1 MDLQALAGVARQQ
14 QQAAAPRAGGLR
26 ARRRALR
33 RVEARERRASSAQA
47 SFRLQ
52 AQQTNRSGRGR
63 TEDHI
68 LPVSSGAK
76 RSAVKGKG
84 AWKRWTPDAIL
95 RGGFSPGSM
104 SSRSAAGQME
114 GASASGV
121 MSARLLVAECIE
133 QGQKDYASKLQRQL
147 HHDGDG
153 PLDFAVLNMMFDE
166 TELELDMG
174 SEGEAAWSVLASHSQ
189 ITFCSQGQVVD
200 FDAVRAPCVL
210 PTKKAATMW
219 PVLGA
224 GVGGLWPG
232 VTSVDA
238 EMRAVLITCD
248 AGPANIKLL
257 KHLCA
262 CLPDSVGLIP
272 TLCAQHRNGNVIERA
287 TKLLGILPGCFAVS
301 KTMIQGS
308 WMRTIGKRVQEVL
321 AARLIVME
329 EDPEGLQEEWARSRV
344 AARALLDLVI
354 LNAPQGE
361 DDQPARGFATAV
373 SDFMTFFPG
382 PWKGPPVCSCAGDV
396 LAG

>member
-1 MDLQALAGVARQQ
+1 M
-14 QQAAAPRAGGLR
+14 
-26 ARRRALR
+26 
-33 RVEARERRASSAQA
+33 EARERRASSAQA

-121 MSARLLVAECIE
+121 MSARLFVAECIE